1 MTHCPSRRRFLKAG
15 LIAPAAGMLVSPG
28 DVPAQSSSGV
38 SYRALGKTGLKP
50 STVGFGCGFNPN
62 PEVVARAI
70 DLGVTYFDTSRDYG
84 DSERLL
90 GSAIKG
96 KRDRILISTKTPG
109 QTKSAIFKDMDTSL
123 QMLGTDYL
131 DVYHL
136 HAQDDPERVSD
147 DMIEA
152 LEILKKEG
160 KTRAVGLSTHDP
172 NNMVDFILKTG
183 KFDVIQTTYSYPI
196 GGPFR
201 EAAIAKLNAA
211 GIGLIAMK
219 VVIAM
224 SGISMMEQIRTKG
237 IGSLNMQPRKLIGE
251 NCVAAIKW
259 ALRNPAVATTVPNHE
274 TVPNLTM
281 NVRAMTEAYTEKDER
296 LLYARNEKIRPLY
309 CRMCYE
315 CRGQCP
321 KGVPVTDVLRFLAY
335 NDFGGNFHQARE
347 KFIGLPEEVRSVRC
361 SDCSSCA
368 VQCPNGV
375 QVQQRLVRAQEL
387 LA

>member
-1 MTHCPSRRRFLKAG
+1 MKHDSSRRRFLQAG
-15 LIAPAAGMLVSPG
+15 LIVPAAGLVSSRLEAA
-28 DVPAQSSSGV
+28 DEASSGV
-38 SYRALGKTGLKP
+38 SYRMLGRTGLKV
-50 STVGFGCGFNPN
+50 STVGFGSGFNPK

-70 DLGVTYFDTSRDYG
+70 DLGINYFDTSRDYG

-96 KRDRILISTKTPG
+96 RRDKILISTKTPAT
-109 QTKSAIFKDMDTSL
+109 TKAGIFKDMDTSL
-123 QMLGTDYL
+123 QMLGTDHV

-136 HAQDDPERVSD
+136 HAQDAPERVSNE
-147 DMIEA
+147 MIEA
-152 LEILKKEG
+152 IEALKKQG
-160 KTRAVGLSTHDP
+160 KTRAIGLSTHDP
-172 NNMVDFILKTG
+172 NNMVDFILKAG
-183 KFDVIQTTYSYPI
+183 RFDVIQTTYSYPI

-201 EAAIAKLNAA
+201 EAALAKLKDA

-237 IGSLNMQPRKLIGE
+237 FGSLTLQPRKLVGE

-259 ALRNPAVATTVPNHE
+259 ALRNSAICTTVPNHDS
-274 TVPNLTM
+274 VANLEM
-281 NVRAMTEAYTEKDER
+281 NVRAMTEPYTPKDER
-296 LLYARNEKIRPLY
+296 LLYARNEEIRPLY

-315 CRGQCP
+315 CRGQCTN
-321 KGVPVTDVLRFLAY
+321 GLPVTDVLRFLAY

-347 KFIGLPEEVRSVRC
+347 KFLGLPAQVRSVRC
-361 SDCSSCA
+361 SDCSSCS
-368 VQCPNGV
+368 VHCPNGV
-375 QVQQRLVRAQEL
+375 EVRDRLIRAQEL